1 MESTLESEVNTML
14 YTVEQVANQLNV
26 SKATIYNKI
35 KLNQFKDKIEMKQGQ
50 TMLGQALINLIKDDI
65 KIKINFNSSD
75 NIDLS
80 SQLHDH
86 VQHSLNT
93 NDIILDSDTIKLN
106 KELIQVLIDQL
117 KEKDSQLKE
126 SNERL
131 KQSQKLN
138 ENSQIL
144 LKDNPKQETLLLE
157 DHLTNLDKKLINIK
171 DKMLERK
178 HLQEQKSF
186 FSKLFGQKN

>member
-65 KIKINFNSSD
+65 KIKINFNASD

-80 SQLHDH
+80 NQLHDNVH
-86 VQHSLNT
+86 HSLNT

-144 LKDNPKQETLLLE
+144 LKDTPKQETLLLE

-178 HLQEQKSF
+178 QRQEQKSF